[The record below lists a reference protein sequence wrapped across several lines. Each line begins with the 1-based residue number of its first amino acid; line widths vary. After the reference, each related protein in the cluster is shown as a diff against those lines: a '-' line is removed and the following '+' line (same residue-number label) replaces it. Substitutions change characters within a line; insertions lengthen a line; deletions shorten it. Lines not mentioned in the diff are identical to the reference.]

1 MCIPIFN
8 HKHFSSTFQLR
19 LQSLHPSS
27 STVHTAPFYPKMNN
41 TALQEMKEGDSRT
54 GRTRIRSGMHTAN
67 EEKMWQAGSATA
79 VADEQN

>member
-1 MCIPIFN
+1 
-8 HKHFSSTFQLR
+8 
-19 LQSLHPSS
+19 
-27 STVHTAPFYPKMNN
+27 MNN
-41 TALQEMKEGDSRT
+41 TALQEMPEGDSRT